1 MGMANEMNPTEWGW
15 KQENDQL
22 IPIMTKYNSA
32 PVPGDA
38 NNRDVAVYALYSPAL
53 LHVAFAKLKTGTI
66 QTTLKRSNLRR
77 RMMILNTEC
86 YETFS
91 LVFVHIIKTI

>member
-22 IPIMTKYNSA
+22 IPIMTENNAA

-38 NNRDVAVYALYSPAL
+38 NPRDVAVDALDSHAL

-77 RMMILNTEC
+77 RMMILKTEC

-91 LVFVHIIKTI
+91 LVFVHIIKMI